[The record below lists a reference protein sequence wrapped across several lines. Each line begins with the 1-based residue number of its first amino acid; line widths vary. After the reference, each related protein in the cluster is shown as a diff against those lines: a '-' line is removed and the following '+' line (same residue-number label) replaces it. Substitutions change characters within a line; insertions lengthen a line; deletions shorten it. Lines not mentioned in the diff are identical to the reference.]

1 MTEADNSRFVW
12 IKTQDGSPTLWNNDI
27 GEPYRSVK
35 GAFHESL
42 LVFVKPAIEFA
53 QKIHRENP
61 RELVVGE
68 FGLGAGT
75 NWLFF
80 SAIAKSLGIPF
91 KYYAIEKDR
100 GSFDLALKK
109 WPTEK
114 ALIEENIHKHLGQSV
129 NFEISELRAP
139 EIFASLDDF
148 TTAFQERSLLCDIWF
163 HDPFGSGVN
172 PEGYSEET
180 LKQCSI
186 SWAANFIGLSY
197 ACNGAFQRAL
207 KAIEV
212 STQVRELNSPPLKK
226 ESLTFFRQLF
236 DTV

>member
-1 MTEADNSRFVW
+1 MSESDSSRFVW

-53 QKIHRENP
+53 QKIYKENS
-61 RELVVGE
+61 RELVIGE

-75 NWLFF
+75 NWVFL
-80 SAIAKSLGIPF
+80 SAIATSLGIPF

-109 WPTEK
+109 WACETN
-114 ALIEENIHKHLGQSV
+114 LLEENILKHLGRSV
-129 NFEISELRAP
+129 KIELDQMKAP
-139 EIFASLDDF
+139 EIFSSLEEF
-148 TTAFQERSLLCDIWF
+148 TDTFQKQSLRCDIWF

-180 LKQCSI
+180 LKLCSQN
-186 SWAANFIGLSY
+186 WAANFIGLSY

-207 KAIEV
+207 KSIGV
-212 STQVRELNSPPLKK
+212 STQVVELNSPPLKK
-226 ESLTFFRQLF
+226 ESLVFYR
-236 DTV
+236 

>member
-1 MTEADNSRFVW
+1 MSESDSSRFVW

-42 LVFVKPAIEFA
+42 LVFVKPALEFA
-53 QKIHRENP
+53 QKIYKENP
-61 RELVVGE
+61 RELIVGE

-75 NWLFF
+75 NWIFF
-80 SAIAKSLGIPF
+80 SALATALGIPF
-91 KYYAIEKDR
+91 RYYAIEKDR

-109 WPTEK
+109 WSSEK
-114 ALIEENIHKHLGQSV
+114 TLLEENIQKHLGHSV
-129 NFEISELRAP
+129 KIDITQLKAP
-139 EIFASLDDF
+139 EIFLSLEEF
-148 TTAFQERSLLCDIWF
+148 TNTFRTKAIRCNIWF

-180 LKQCSI
+180 LKLCSQN
-186 SWAANFIGLSY
+186 WASTFIGLSY

-207 KAIEV
+207 KSNGA
-212 STQVRELNSPPLKK
+212 STQVVELNSPPLKK
-226 ESLTFFRQLF
+226 ESLVFYT
-236 DTV
+236 